1 MSIKTYDK
9 ETGQWLIQ
17 ASNQA
22 SEISLIDVQD
32 NFESVN
38 VEGALREV
46 ATSLTAQKLDTEL
59 LQNRIDNISDEIEV
73 VISDVVD
80 NQLVSIN
87 NRLDDIDD
95 EIEYL
100 KANGGGGG
108 SGSLV
113 PVITSTFEAEVIE
126 QDESL
131 TIDIFFTSPALGE
144 GTAYV
149 IVNGVEKSIQAVR
162 QGSNNI
168 KVGVLPK
175 LENTVS
181 IYVKDRSGMMSNQ
194 LTWKIIAGGINVSL
208 DFDDTADYPM
218 GEDIRMPFTIETASE
233 EPIVMHLTVGSSIT
247 QVACQKGYN
256 EYIFSNLGVG
266 IHKVSFY
273 FTTGKYKTKTFNFNL
288 VVVNSRNLY
297 VSSTFEGGEFTF
309 GTPLSIDYR
318 VSKLSTELLQV
329 NLSIDDEV
337 VKTLELTSGTY
348 YWTVN
353 NLALGEHHLKIEAS
367 SISGEYSFV
376 EFDVTIVE
384 GEYVPVEPV
393 MSGLVAWFDAS
404 ERTNQDSDKTTWGD
418 KSGNG
423 HTATLHNFN
432 FYSNGWIDNELVC
445 DGDSYVEIDMTPYKD
460 NVKLGST
467 IEIQFTSE
475 NIGLEEARVLDY
487 TGIEAPNKGIY
498 INTLETKLTSLTS
511 NGKVALD
518 EDTETRLTY
527 VIDRDNKFAKIYVDG
542 VLCRAFYLSDSG
554 SGVNKLYE
562 DFTHSEKI
570 YLNSEKGKKNF
581 GKCKI
586 KGLRVYNRALSHDE
600 VLQNHI
606 ADIKDLDEQKKIY
619 DFNYNNF
626 TTPTIHLYTTENGNF
641 DNMTNLVPQEI
652 RVKYTSPN
660 EDLYGQSFDLPYCQ
674 VQWQGTSSIAY
685 VLKNYQIWLKDEN
698 KADYY
703 YTPFKNSKPEKVL
716 TIKAD
721 YMESTHAHNT
731 GLAKFV
737 NDCLYDTKN
746 PAQLLDSDYRNSVT
760 GFPCLCYID
769 DELVGVYNF
778 NLDRYSTESL
788 GYKEFDKCLSYE
800 ISANSDTTAGAFYK
814 WNPESGKTELD
825 YLKSDFE
832 CRYPENRVQGDDTF
846 DELKRLIDWVSDAT
860 DEQFKE
866 QITQYFNLEY
876 VIRYYLFTL
885 FVGAVDNLGKNM
897 MITSFDSKIWFP
909 QFYDL
914 DTTLGV
920 D

>member
-1 MSIKTYDK
+1 MSIKIYDK
-9 ETGQWLIQ
+9 ATGKWLTQ

-22 SEISLIDVQD
+22 GEIALIDVQD
-32 NFESVN
+32 NFESGH
-38 VEGALREV
+38 VEGALREI
-46 ATSLTAQKLDTEL
+46 ATALTDQQLDTEL
-59 LQNRIDNISDEIEV
+59 LQNRVDNIADEVEG
-73 VISDVVD
+73 VITDVVD
-80 NQLVSIN
+80 NQLITIN
-87 NRLDDIDD
+87 RRLDDIDD

-100 KANGGGGG
+100 KENGGGGG
-108 SGSLV
+108 SSIV
-113 PVITSTFEAEVIE
+113 PTITSTFEAEVIE
-126 QDESL
+126 QGEPL

-149 IVNGVEKSIQAVR
+149 IVNGVETSIQAVR

-168 KVGVLPK
+168 KVGVFPK

-194 LTWKIIAGGINVSL
+194 LTWKIIAGGINVTL
-208 DFDDTADYPM
+208 DFDDTADYAF
-218 GEDIRMPFTIETASE
+218 GEDIRMPFTIETAST
-233 EPIVMHLTVGSSIT
+233 EPIVMHLTVGNNIT
-247 QVACQKGYN
+247 QVACEKGYN
-256 EYIFSNLGVG
+256 EYIFQNLGVG

-288 VVVNSRNLY
+288 VVVNSKNLY

-309 GTPLSIDYR
+309 GTPLSINYR
-318 VSKLSTELLQV
+318 VSKLSTELFTV
-329 NLSIDDEV
+329 NLIIDDEV
-337 VKTLELTSGTY
+337 VKTLEVVAGSY

-353 NLALGEHHLKIEAS
+353 SLALGEHKLKIEAS

-376 EFDVTIVE
+376 EFDVVIVE
-384 GEYVPVEPV
+384 GEYIPVEPV
-393 MSGLVAWFDAS
+393 NAGLVAWFDAS
-404 ERTNQDSDKTTWGD
+404 ERTNQDSNKSTWTDKT
-418 KSGNG
+418 GNG
-423 HTATLHNFN
+423 NLAKLHNFN
-432 FYSNGWIDNELVC
+432 YYSNGWIDNELVC
-445 DGDSYVEIDMTPYKD
+445 DGDAYVEIDMTPYAD

-467 IEIQFTSE
+467 IDIQFTSE

-487 TGIEAPNKGIY
+487 TGVDAPYKGIY

-511 NGKVALD
+511 NGKVSLD

-527 VIDRDNKFAKIYVDG
+527 VIDRDGKFAKIYVDG
-542 VLCRAFYLSDSG
+542 VLCRAFQLSDSG
-554 SGVNKLYE
+554 SGTNKLYE
-562 DFTHSEKI
+562 DFTHNQKI
-570 YLNSEKGKKNF
+570 YLNSEKGVKNF

-586 KGLRVYNRALSHDE
+586 KNLRIYNRALSHDE

-606 ADIKDLDEQKKIY
+606 ADIKDLKEQQKLY

-641 DNMTNLVPQEI
+641 DNMTNLVSQEI

-716 TIKAD
+716 TIKCD
-721 YMESTHAHNT
+721 YMESTHSHNT

-746 PAQLLDSDYRNSVT
+746 PAQLMDSDYRYSVT

-769 DELVGVYNF
+769 DELIGVYNF

-788 GYKEFDKCLSYE
+788 GYKEFPNCLSYE
-800 ISANSDTTAGAFYK
+800 ISANSDTTAGAFFK
-814 WNPESGKTELD
+814 WTPESGKTELD

-846 DELKRLIDWVSDAT
+846 DELKRLVDWVSDAT

-866 QITQYFNLEY
+866 QISQYFNLEY

-897 MITSFDSKIWFP
+897 MITSFDSKIWYP

>member
-59 LQNRIDNISDEIEV
+59 LQNRVDNISDEIEG

-149 IVNGVEKSIQAVR
+149 IVNGVEKSIQTVR

-233 EPIVMHLTVGSSIT
+233 EPIVMHLTVGSNIT

-318 VSKLSTELLQV
+318 VSKLSTELFQV

-353 NLALGEHHLKIEAS
+353 NLTLGEHHLKIEAS

-404 ERTNQDSDKTTWGD
+404 ERTNQDSDKTTW
-418 KSGNG
+418 
-423 HTATLHNFN
+423 
-432 FYSNGWIDNELVC
+432 V
-445 DGDSYVEIDMTPYKD
+445 
-460 NVKLGST
+460 
-467 IEIQFTSE
+467 
-475 NIGLEEARVLDY
+475 
-487 TGIEAPNKGIY
+487 
-498 INTLETKLTSLTS
+498 TKL
-511 NGKVALD
+511 
-518 EDTETRLTY
+518 
-527 VIDRDNKFAKIYVDG
+527 
-542 VLCRAFYLSDSG
+542 
-554 SGVNKLYE
+554 
-562 DFTHSEKI
+562 
-570 YLNSEKGKKNF
+570 
-581 GKCKI
+581 
-586 KGLRVYNRALSHDE
+586 
-600 VLQNHI
+600 LQQN
-606 ADIKDLDEQKKIY
+606 
-619 DFNYNNF
+619 
-626 TTPTIHLYTTENGNF
+626 
-641 DNMTNLVPQEI
+641 
-652 RVKYTSPN
+652 
-660 EDLYGQSFDLPYCQ
+660 
-674 VQWQGTSSIAY
+674 
-685 VLKNYQIWLKDEN
+685 
-698 KADYY
+698 
-703 YTPFKNSKPEKVL
+703 
-716 TIKAD
+716 
-721 YMESTHAHNT
+721 
-731 GLAKFV
+731 
-737 NDCLYDTKN
+737 
-746 PAQLLDSDYRNSVT
+746 
-760 GFPCLCYID
+760 
-769 DELVGVYNF
+769 
-778 NLDRYSTESL
+778 
-788 GYKEFDKCLSYE
+788 
-800 ISANSDTTAGAFYK
+800 
-814 WNPESGKTELD
+814 
-825 YLKSDFE
+825 
-832 CRYPENRVQGDDTF
+832 
-846 DELKRLIDWVSDAT
+846 
-860 DEQFKE
+860 
-866 QITQYFNLEY
+866 
-876 VIRYYLFTL
+876 
-885 FVGAVDNLGKNM
+885 
-897 MITSFDSKIWFP
+897 
-909 QFYDL
+909 
-914 DTTLGV
+914 
-920 D
+920 